1 MTDAEKVNIL
11 VVDDLPEKLLVYES
25 ILEELGQNIVTARSG
40 ADALKQLLR
49 HNYAVILLDV
59 NMPGMDGL
67 ETAALIRK
75 HKRFAHTPLIFIT
88 AFLDDVRPLQGYA
101 YGAVDFMLAPVVPE
115 VLRAKVKV
123 FVDLFRMTQEV
134 RRRAEE
140 RVVLA
145 EEQLRRVA
153 AEEANRRSAFLAEA
167 SGILATSL
175 DLEATLRGLARLAV
189 PALADMSMACLADQ
203 NGQLHHT
210 VWAWAHLSEGTS
222 SRLMPE
228 VLHLPARFANTMERV
243 LATGRLELVD
253 NLDQPAPKSP
263 GAASLTA
270 NGWPTTIP
278 EFNLNA
284 ALVLPLQARGKTF
297 GLLALTFG
305 PSGRRFLPG
314 DLSLAEDV
322 ASRAGIAVDN
332 ALLLRS
338 IQESDQRKD
347 EFLAMLAH
355 ELRNP
360 LASIRNAVQVI
371 RLLGPQE
378 PQLQQSRDVID
389 RQVVQL
395 IRLVDDLL
403 DVSRITRGKIQL
415 RPERIEV
422 GVVVGNAI
430 ETSRPLIDSR
440 GQELNVNLPGEPV
453 EVEGDP
459 ARLAQILSNLLNNAA
474 KYTQEKGRI
483 WLSAAQEGNEAVF
496 RVRDDGPGISPEMLP
511 RIFDLFAQGHQA
523 DYRRREGRN
532 PRAEEHHQH
541 DGGPA

>member
-228 VLHLPARFANTMERV
+228 VPHLPARFANTMERV